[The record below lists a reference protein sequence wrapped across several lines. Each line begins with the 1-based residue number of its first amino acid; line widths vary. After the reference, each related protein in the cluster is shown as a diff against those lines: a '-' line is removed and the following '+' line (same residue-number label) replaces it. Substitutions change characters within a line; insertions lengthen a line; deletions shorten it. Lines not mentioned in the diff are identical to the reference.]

1 MANNLLSMHSV
12 ISKTTFHS
20 CLMSQDG
27 QKIMIRKSL
36 ESDQYILV
44 REIDFEEKKIKN
56 DKKEDFYIEPFAIF
70 IRKNGVL
77 RCAVSCRD
85 RCFDNK
91 IKKILEGVL

>member
-20 CLMSQDG
+20 FLMSQDG
-27 QKIMIRKSL
+27 QKIMVRKSL

-44 REIDFEEKKIKN
+44 REVDFEEKESRN
-56 DKKEDFYIEPFAIF
+56 DKVEDFYIEPFAIF
-70 IRKNGVL
+70 IKKNGVL
-77 RCAVSCRD
+77 RCAVSCQD

-91 IKKILEGVL
+91 IKNILQGTS